1 MLQKID
7 FLRKNSYTEKLKEG
21 GTVLANYHT
30 HTWRCNHAVG
40 SEREYI
46 EKAIDAGI
54 EILGFSD
61 HTPNPFS
68 WNINDGIRMLPE
80 QTKEY
85 FDTITALRREYAGK
99 IEIHAGVEVEYIPG
113 EFCKLQA
120 YLQDFGCEY
129 LIMGQHYVD
138 GVYVRFIPEDA
149 EKLHGHIDQILDGLS
164 TGAFLYLAHPDLF
177 VWDGPEQI
185 YLEEMT
191 RLCHG
196 VKALGIPMEYNL
208 LGLRSGRNYPEARFW
223 RIAAEVGNTVILG
236 IDAHQSDDMII
247 GEVER
252 QALEN
257 LKELGITPIKTV
269 KL

>member
-1 MLQKID
+1 M
-7 FLRKNSYTEKLKEG
+7 Y
-21 GTVLANYHT
+21 ANYHT
-30 HTWRCNHAVG
+30 HTWRCNHARG
-40 SEREYI
+40 TEREYI
-46 EKAIDAGI
+46 EQAIRSGVKL
-54 EILGFSD
+54 LGFSD

-80 QTKEY
+80 QTEEY
-85 FDTITALRREYAGK
+85 FDAIFKLKEEYKGR

-113 EFCKLQA
+113 ELDKLLE
-120 YLQDFGCEY
+120 YLKSFGCEY

-149 EKLHGHIDQILDGLS
+149 EKLHDHISQIIDGLA

-177 VWDGPEQI
+177 VWHGAEEI
-185 YLEEMT
+185 YTEEMT
-191 RLCHG
+191 RLCRG

-208 LGLRSGRNYPEARFW
+208 LGLRNGRNYPDERFW

-236 IDAHQSDDMII
+236 VDAHDAEDLILADAQH
-247 GEVER
+247 

-257 LKELGITPIKTV
+257 LKNLGITPIETV